1 MMHTILKRGGAAA
14 SAGARI
20 RASVATHPLREAARI
35 VVASGSA
42 SRSACRQ
49 FHVASVAR
57 YNYDKDIYGF
67 RTPRVFESPDF
78 SEQER
83 GNRNTNP
90 NLVRLV
96 NMYRLHGHRVANLDP
111 LNLTPQENVFQMDPA
126 RYGIP
131 ELDKTY
137 DISGIVH
144 VGEEGN
150 PAAARREASLQQILD
165 HLKSAYCDR
174 IGYEFTHIPNLSE
187 RKWFAQLVESYDKKR
202 LKKAEKLRIHELLAK
217 SEVFDHF
224 MAKRFPQ
231 VKRYGLEGAESM
243 MIVLDTLFKE
253 ANVAGVRDVVLCM
266 PHRGR
271 LNLLTDLFEFNP
283 TALFYKVKGN
293 AEFPD
298 DIPGSGD
305 VLSHLATTVDLD
317 YGQPKGIH
325 VSMLHNPSHLEA
337 ANPVALGKARAKQ
350 MYMYESGQEQECYIG
365 DRVMC
370 VQMHGDAA
378 FCGQGVVTETLGLAN
393 LPHFTA
399 GGSVHIIV
407 NNQIGYTTPAMNSRS
422 SIYSSDVA
430 KMISCPVIHVN
441 ADHPED
447 VAMATAIAFEYRN
460 KFRKDVIIDLIAY
473 RRMGHNEL
481 DEPAFTQPA
490 MYKNIRSRTSVPK
503 LYEEQLLAENVI
515 QDKSHVDNLTK
526 AYFEKLDKHLEE
538 SYTFQPT
545 ANTMASKWSEMTIP
559 KQAITKPN
567 TGVDLEVLEEVGR
580 QSVEVPS
587 GTTVHPR
594 IQKYHIDTRLKRV
607 NEGVGLDWATAEAL
621 AFGSLLLE
629 GNHVRISGQD
639 VGRGTFS
646 HRHAMLVDQNT
657 ERTTIPLNR
666 MQVNHSLTTKKQ
678 GKMEIANSSLSE
690 FAVLGFEYGV
700 SWETPHRLCI
710 WEAQFG
716 DFFNGAQIIID
727 TFINSGEAKWLRQ
740 SGLVML
746 LPHGYEGGGP
756 EHSSCRVERF
766 LQLCD
771 QPFEVA
777 KAETADVNMH
787 VVNPTTPAQY
797 FHVLRRQ
804 LHRPYRKPLIVA
816 SPKSLLRHPLA
827 TSSLAE
833 LGPSTTFQ
841 PILTDT
847 TVNPADVRKVLFVSG
862 KVYYELVKE
871 RKARG
876 AEVEK
881 SVAIVRVEELCPLP
895 VKEIREVVGAFEGA
909 TEWMWVQEEPQNQ
922 GAYTFVEPR
931 LKQLI
936 PKGAELKYH
945 GRAPSAAPATG
956 ISRRYKAEQDAVVKG
971 AF

>member
-1 MMHTILKRGGAAA
+1 MSRLLRTTAAA
-14 SAGARI
+14 VRAVPRLAMAGPRGAR
-20 RASVATHPLREAARI
+20 RQMPATMASPATAVRGFHAA
-35 VVASGSA
+35 VP
-42 SRSACRQ
+42 
-49 FHVASVAR
+49 AR

-67 RTPRVFESPDF
+67 RTPRVFETPDF
-78 SEQER
+78 TDAER
-83 GNRNTNP
+83 ANRNENA

-96 NMYRLHGHRVANLDP
+96 NMYRLHGHRAANVDP
-111 LNLTPQENVFQMDPA
+111 LNLTNTDASSIFQLDPA

-131 ELDKTY
+131 DLDKTY
-137 DISGIVH
+137 PLAGIVH
-144 VGEEGN
+144 VSDATNGGAKESATLN
-150 PAAARREASLQQILD
+150 DVLSHLREA
-165 HLKSAYCDR
+165 YCGR

-187 RKWFAQLVESYDKKR
+187 RKWFAQLVESYNYKRLQTDEKKR
-202 LKKAEKLRIHELLAK
+202 IFDLLTK

-224 MAKRFPQ
+224 MAKKFPQ

-253 ANVAGVRDVVLCM
+253 ANGAGIRDVVLCM

-271 LNLLTDLFEFNP
+271 LNLLTDLLQYDP
-283 TALFYKVKGN
+283 TALFHKVKGN
-293 AEFPD
+293 SEFPD
-298 DIPGSGD
+298 DIPGTGD
-305 VLSHLATTVDLD
+305 VLSHLAVSVDLE
-317 YGQPKGIH
+317 YGQKSPVH
-325 VSMLHNPSHLEA
+325 VALLHNPSHLEA

-350 MYMYESGQEQECYIG
+350 MYMYEEGRDEDCYIG

-399 GGSVHIIV
+399 GGSVHVIV
-407 NNQIGYTTPAMNSRS
+407 NNQIGYTTPAMNARS
-422 SIYSSDVA
+422 SYYSSDVA

-447 VAMATAIAFEYRN
+447 VAHATAIAFEYRN

-481 DEPAFTQPA
+481 DEPSFTQPS
-490 MYKNIRSRTSVPK
+490 MYKNIRGRPTVPK
-503 LYEEQLLAENVI
+503 LYEQQLAAENV
-515 QDKSHVDNLTK
+515 LTDSAAIEEFRA
-526 AYFEKLDKHLEE
+526 AYMEKLDKHLEA
-538 SYTFQPT
+538 SYDYSPKADTCGG
-545 ANTMASKWSEMTIP
+545 KWSKMIVPIE
-559 KQAITKPN
+559 AITKPE
-567 TGVDLEVLEEVGR
+567 TGIDVDTLKEIGR
-580 QSVEVPS
+580 KSTEVPE
-587 GTTVHPR
+587 GTVVHPR
-594 IQKYHIDTRLKRV
+594 VQKYHIDARLRKV
-607 NEGVGLDWATAEAL
+607 EAGKAVDWASAEAM

-629 GNHVRISGQD
+629 GSHVRISGQD

-646 HRHAMLVDQNT
+646 QRHAMLVDQET
-657 ERTTIPLNR
+657 ERTIIPLNR
-666 MQVNHSLTTKKQ
+666 LATNGERQ
-678 GKMEIANSSLSE
+678 GKLEIANSSLSE

-700 SWETPHRLCI
+700 SWETPNRLCI

-727 TFINSGEAKWLRQ
+727 TFLNSGEAKWLRQ

-756 EHSSCRVERF
+756 EHSTCRIERF

-771 QPFEVA
+771 QSFEVDAAAA
-777 KAETADVNMH
+777 KADVNMH
-787 VVNPTTPAQY
+787 VVNPSTPAQY

-816 SPKSLLRHPLA
+816 APKGLLRHPMCVSPLA
-827 TSSLAE
+827 DMA
-833 LGPSTTFQ
+833 PRTTFR
-841 PILTDT
+841 PVLPDPSI
-847 TVNPADVRKVLFVSG
+847 ADASAVERVLFVSG

-871 RKARG
+871 RAARDG
-876 AEVEK
+876 LEGK
-881 SVAIVRVEELCPLP
+881 VAIVRIEELCPLP
-895 VKEIREVVGAFEGA
+895 IEELKTVISELSGAKEWVY
-909 TEWMWVQEEPQNQ
+909 VQEEPQNQ

-931 LKQLI
+931 LKQLL
-936 PKGAELKYH
+936 PNNAELKYH

-956 ISRRYKAEQDAVVKG
+956 ISKRYKAEQERVVKG